1 MTEDGIGSHLFYFNP
16 PRDVELTR
24 DDGMIEQSINWADD
38 DSVVDLALNQ
48 RRRDGDLQFKAGV
61 VILSRSAMD
70 RLNKLPLIGGLLGYE
85 RSPLDS
91 NLYHGNLLLP
101 EEVPKARMQRIAAG
115 LALTM
120 SGMITQS
127 REHKT
132 F

>member
-1 MTEDGIGSHLFYFNP
+1 
-16 PRDVELTR
+16 
-24 DDGMIEQSINWADD
+24 MIEQSINWEDD
-38 DSVVDLALNQ
+38 DSVIEFTLNQ
-48 RRRDGDLQFKAGV
+48 RRTDGALQFKEGV

-70 RLNKLPLIGGLLGYE
+70 RLNKLPLVRGLLGYE
-85 RSPLDS
+85 RSPLDG
-91 NLYHGNLLLP
+91 NPYHGNLLLP
-101 EEVPKARMQRIAAG
+101 EEVPKAKMIRIAAG